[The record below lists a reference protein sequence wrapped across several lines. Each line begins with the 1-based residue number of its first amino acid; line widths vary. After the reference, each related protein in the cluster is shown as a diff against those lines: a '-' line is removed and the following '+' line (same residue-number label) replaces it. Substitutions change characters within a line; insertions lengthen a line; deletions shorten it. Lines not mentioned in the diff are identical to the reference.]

1 MGICYIIAA
10 GDMYGEIPAV
20 SSEDCIIVADGGYDH
35 LGKLGVK
42 PDVIVGDFDSV
53 ENDFSGT
60 DATVQKHPV
69 IKDDTDTMLAVKI
82 GLERGYTDFMI
93 YGGVGGKRTDHT
105 IANFQTLAYIAEKG
119 ARGTLVGDG
128 EYFTVIRDG
137 EITLE
142 GEKDSFF
149 SVFAYGGTAKGVSI
163 IGSHYDVNGAELT
176 PFFPLGVSN
185 KFKENTVRVSVEKG
199 CLMIVYNK

>member
-1 MGICYIIAA
+1 
-10 GDMYGEIPAV
+10 MYGKIPAV
-20 SSEDCIIVADGGYDH
+20 KSEDCIIVADGGYDYISD
-35 LGKLGVK
+35 LGVS

-53 ENDFSGT
+53 QNDFSAT

-82 GLERGYTDFMI
+82 GLDNGYTDFMI
-93 YGGVGGKRTDHT
+93 FGGVGGKRTDHT
-105 IANFQTLAYIAEKG
+105 IANFQTLAYIAKKG

-128 EYFTVIRDG
+128 EYFTVVCDG

-149 SVFAYGGTAKGVSI
+149 SVFAYGGIAKGVSI

>member
-1 MGICYIIAA
+1 
-10 GDMYGEIPAV
+10 MYGKIPAL
-20 SSEDCIIVADGGYDH
+20 SSEDCVIVADGGYDYI
-35 LGKLGVK
+35 GKLGVK

-53 ENDFSGT
+53 QNDFSET

-82 GLERGYTDFMI
+82 GFDKGYTEFMI
-93 YGGVGGKRTDHT
+93 YGGVGGRRTDHT
-105 IANFQTLAYIAEKG
+105 VANLQTLAFIAEKG
-119 ARGTLVGDG
+119 GRGTLVGDG

-137 EITLE
+137 AIVLE

-149 SVFAYGGTAKGVSI
+149 SVFAYGGNAQGVSI
-163 IGSHYDVNGAELT
+163 SGSHYDVNDAELT

-185 KFKENTVRVSVEKG
+185 KFKESIVRVSVENG
-199 CLMIVYNK
+199 CLLIVYNK

>member
-1 MGICYIIAA
+1 MGICYIVAA
-10 GDMYGEIPAV
+10 GDMYGSFPHV
-20 SSEDCIIVADGGYDH
+20 NKGDCIIVADGGYDH
-35 LGKLGVK
+35 LRKFGIEA
-42 PDVIVGDFDSV
+42 DIIVGDFDSV

-60 DATVQKHPV
+60 DAIVHKHPTV
-69 IKDDTDTMLAVKI
+69 KDDTDTMLAVKI
-82 GLERGYTDFMI
+82 GLEKGYTDFVI

-105 IANFQTLAYIAEKG
+105 VANLQTLAFIAEKG
-119 ARGTLVGDG
+119 ARGTLVGNG
-128 EYFTVIRDG
+128 ELFTVISNSD
-137 EITLE
+137 ITID

-149 SVFAYGGTAKGVSI
+149 SVFAYGGIAKGVTI
-163 IGSHYDVNGAELT
+163 VGAHYDVQNAELT